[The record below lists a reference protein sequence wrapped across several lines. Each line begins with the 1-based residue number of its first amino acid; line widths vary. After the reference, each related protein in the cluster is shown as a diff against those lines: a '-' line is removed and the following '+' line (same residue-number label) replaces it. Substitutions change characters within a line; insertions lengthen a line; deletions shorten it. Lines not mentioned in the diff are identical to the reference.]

1 MTMKKVGVV
10 GLGIIGGSL
19 VKAIHKRGLAD
30 WVVAYNRNPRSTQTA
45 LREGA
50 IQQAAEEIDSSFA
63 GCEVIFIC
71 VPVDKISGIVQ
82 KLDEIV
88 DKDCILTDVGS
99 TKSDV
104 VQAID
109 EIPLGCPFIG
119 GHPMAGSEATGYQ
132 AARANLFENAYYIL
146 TPRQGTEKRY
156 VEKLSGFIQDFGA
169 LPIVLEPDRHDYATA
184 AISHVPHVLAS
195 ALVNVIRRLDG
206 EDRIMHTLAAGG
218 FKDITRI
225 ASSSP
230 EIWESICLTNRNNIV
245 DILGKLVRGINDFK
259 AVLCEEEK
267 DKLKLFFSEAKEY
280 RDSFLDNRMGAIVK
294 TYDIVVDVEDK
305 PGVIAAIASLL
316 GAHQI
321 NIKNIGINNSREM
334 EGGAM
339 EICFYDR
346 NSQISSLEIL
356 KSAGYTVNLR

>member
-1 MTMKKVGVV
+1 MKKVGVV

-19 VKAIHKRGLAD
+19 AKAIHKKGLAD
-30 WVVAYNRNPRSTQTA
+30 WVVAYNRNPEAARMA
-45 LREGA
+45 LQEGT
-50 IQQAAEEIDSSFA
+50 IQQAADEINSSFA
-63 GCEVIFIC
+63 GCEIIFIC
-71 VPVDKISGIVQ
+71 VPVDKICQTVQ
-82 KLDEIV
+82 KLAEIV

-104 VQAID
+104 VQAI
-109 EIPLGCPFIG
+109 EKIPLRCPFIG
-119 GHPMAGSEATGYQ
+119 GHPMAGSEATGFK

-146 TPRQGTEKRY
+146 TPGQGTDKRN
-156 VEKLSGFIQDFGA
+156 VEKLASFVQAFGA
-169 LPIVLEPDRHDYATA
+169 LPIILEPGRHDYATA

-195 ALVNVIRRLDG
+195 ALVNTIRKLDG

-230 EIWESICLTNRNNIV
+230 EIWESICLTNRDNIA
-245 DILGKLVRGINDFK
+245 DILGKLVNSIHDFK
-259 AVLCEEEK
+259 AALCEEEK
-267 DKLKLFFSEAKEY
+267 DRLKPLFSVAKEY
-280 RDSFLDNRMGAIVK
+280 RDSFLDNRIGAIVK

-316 GAHQI
+316 GEHQI

-339 EICFYDR
+339 EICFYDHA
-346 NSQISSLEIL
+346 SQSSSLEVL